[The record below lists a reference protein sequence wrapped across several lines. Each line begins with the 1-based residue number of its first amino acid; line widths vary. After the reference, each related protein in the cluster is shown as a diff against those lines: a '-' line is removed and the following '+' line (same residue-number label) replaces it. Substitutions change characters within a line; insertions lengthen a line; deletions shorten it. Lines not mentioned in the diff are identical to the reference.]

1 MIARPLPRSGPIP
14 FSLPERPALAPL
26 AERGRPR
33 SQWAKPVAEPDPGSQ
48 ACGVDQAVQATY
60 CGQGVLSVRSSVT
73 GRLYRFE
80 GRGCTQAIDPRD
92 SLVLAR
98 LSDLLVQHT
107 RRGGPRGRNRAS
119 T

>member
-14 FSLPERPALAPL
+14 FSHPPVPLPLPESARPQ
-26 AERGRPR
+26 
-33 SQWAKPVAEPDPGSQ
+33 SQWVKPPATRRPDTNANADAPQ
-48 ACGVDQAVQATY
+48 AGGPTAQATY

-98 LSDLLVQHT
+98 LADLQVQHT
-107 RRGGPRGRNRAS
+107 RQVSRRGHN
-119 T
+119 

>member
-14 FSLPERPALAPL
+14 FSQALLHPQPALPPG
-26 AERGRPR
+26 GRPQ
-33 SQWAKPVAEPDPGSQ
+33 SQWAHGPQLQRAPAEATQ
-48 ACGVDQAVQATY
+48 AGAPTAQATY
-60 CGQGVLSVRSSVT
+60 CGQGVLSVCSSVT

-98 LSDLLVQHT
+98 LADLQVQHT
-107 RRGGPRGRNRAS
+107 RRVSLRGRN
-119 T
+119 